1 MIKFAAIQMEP
12 LLLAQETNLNKIVH
26 SIFEGSDLGVK
37 VLVFPECALTGYAL
51 SLNEAEAFSESIPG
65 PSTEQISEV
74 CRKTGCLVVLGM
86 LEKDQSGSVYNTAV
100 LIGDD
105 GVLGKY
111 RKTHLPF
118 LGVDRFLS
126 RGMSIQPPFETS
138 AGKLGL
144 LICYDLRFPEPIR
157 ILALKGAQAVCLPTA
172 WPNTATFYPEFMAQS
187 RSSENGL
194 YLIAANRIGE
204 ERGTRYLGRSVIVGI
219 DGEILAEGT
228 GDKEEMLI
236 VEIDPNLS
244 DNKKRII
251 SLGEYELD
259 LFLDRRP
266 DLYDDLC
273 EKRLDNKE
281 MPRSNWRR

>member
-12 LLLAQETNLNKIVH
+12 ILLAREMNLEKIVQF
-26 SIFEGSDLGVK
+26 IFEGSDLGAK
-37 VLVFPECALTGYAL
+37 VLVFPECALTGYGL
-51 SLNEAEAFSESIPG
+51 SLDEAEAFSESIPG
-65 PSTEQISEV
+65 PSIERISEA
-74 CRKTGCLVVLGM
+74 CRKTDSHVVLGM
-86 LEKDQSGSVYNTAV
+86 LEKDQGGGVYNAAV
-100 LIGDD
+100 LVGVD

-126 RGMSIQPPFETS
+126 RGTSIDSAFETS

-157 ILALKGAQAVCLPTA
+157 VLALKGAQVICLPTA
-172 WPNTATFYPEFMAQS
+172 WPITATFYPKFMAQS
-187 RSSENGL
+187 RSAENGL

-219 DGEILAEGT
+219 NGEILAEGT
-228 GDKEEMLI
+228 EDKEEILLA
-236 VEIDPNLS
+236 EINPGLS
-244 DNKKRII
+244 INKKRII

-259 LFLDRRP
+259 LFSDRRP
-266 DLYDDLC
+266 DLYSNLC
-273 EKRLDNKE
+273 EKTE
-281 MPRSNWRR
+281 